1 MYVNFFSFL
10 ELYATFTQDDSRNFQ
25 GKDGM
30 QECNIRSQVAQ
41 GFDRKYASLSKT
53 LALRIRDIAKIWDS
67 YHTKHL
73 IFLQA

>member
-41 GFDRKYASLSKT
+41 VFDRKYASLSKT